1 MDEIQNTFSQ
11 GEAEWRQL
19 YEKIGHIVV
28 MINTAHWCVFE
39 MMGILLNTSRDDTTP
54 IYYSLKA
61 DSAQRDL
68 TLAIAADR
76 LSLPS
81 EEDLLKRLGKAINDL
96 GTASGTRN
104 AFIHTH
110 WSMVHS
116 SGQRSFTFEGKPHPK
131 LDFADPV
138 GQATRFTVTLDDII
152 GRLLALCDE
161 LETAPSVLALRERT
175 GGRHR

>member
-1 MDEIQNTFSQ
+1 MDEIQNTFHQ

-39 MMGILLNTSRDDTTP
+39 MMGILLNSSRDDTTP

-76 LSLPS
+76 LTLPG
-81 EEDLLKRLGKAINDL
+81 EQDLLKRVSKAINDL
-96 GTASGTRN
+96 GVAGGTRN

-116 SGQRSFTFEGKPHPK
+116 GGGRSFTFEGKPHPK
-131 LDFADPV
+131 LDFADPI
-138 GQATRFTVTLDDII
+138 GQATRFTVILDEII
-152 GRLLALCDE
+152 ERLLTCV
-161 LETAPSVLALRERT
+161 TSLRLR
-175 GGRHR
+175 RPF